1 MLFVDTLDWSEFA
14 RIDPPSTLQMVILF
28 FVALVLTPVL
38 MQLFSRIFRFAFILT
53 AVTVPVYI
61 MMPMLQ

>member
-53 AVTVPVYI
+53 AVAAPVYI

>member
-53 AVTVPVYI
+53 AVAVPVYI

>member
-1 MLFVDTLDWSEFA
+1 MFYIDTLGWSEFA

-38 MQLFSRIFRFAFILT
+38 MQLFSRIFRFAFILM
-53 AVTVPVYI
+53 AVAAPVYI

>member
-1 MLFVDTLDWSEFA
+1 MFYVDTLGWSEFA

-38 MQLFSRIFRFAFILT
+38 MQLFSRIFRFAFILM
-53 AVTVPVYI
+53 AVAAPVYI